1 VRLERVPEERRM
13 QEVVEVFASLVEVG
27 EDRRR
32 QHRGDLEN
40 KLVREGLER
49 HLRVFFVCA

>member
-1 VRLERVPEERRM
+1 M
-13 QEVVEVFASLVEVG
+13 QEVVEVFAGLVEVG
-27 EDRRR
+27 EVRRM

-49 HLRVFFVCA
+49 HLRVFFLFVRRNSYG